1 MNRRYFILIP
11 LFLIWL
17 SACGYIA
24 YQGQFP
30 TQEQIDNAEILSL
43 QIQHHYPTSEILQ
56 ACFIYVIWIASYAF
70 LFCSKYAVKHPFIS
84 YAFCSILP
92 ILLPLL
98 SFVWAIDVPPY
109 IAALIIVIWASSL
122 FHFLILPFVLPI
134 YRKYIYPQQTNQ

>member
-11 LFLIWL
+11 LFFIWL
-17 SACGYIA
+17 SACSYIA

-30 TQEQIDNAEILSL
+30 TQEQIDNAKILSL
-43 QIQHHYPTSEILQ
+43 QIQHPYPTSEILQ
-56 ACFIYVIWIASYAF
+56 ACFIYAIWIVSYAF

-98 SFVWAIDVPPY
+98 SFVWAINVPPY

-122 FHFLILPFVLPI
+122 FHFLILPFILPI
-134 YRKYIYPQQTNQ
+134 YRKYIYPRQSKQ